1 MARAT
6 MSDLMA
12 AVKAA
17 VSKISASQAKAFIKA
32 NNLTNV
38 EKVTEAAAS
47 LKGHTKEQLAAEY
60 GEDDGTEFPASTS
73 NGGAKG
79 KSKAHA
85 TKRVARKGTE
95 SRRRVAA
102 TVEAGPRG
110 FRFGDRWNQSV
121 IDGTAPALAPANRNK
136 LFAHADELGVQY
148 DKRSVDAADLAKKMA
163 RKLG

>member
-6 MSDLMA
+6 MSDLLA
-12 AVKAA
+12 AVKAV

-32 NNLTNV
+32 NNLTTV
-38 EKVTEAAAS
+38 DKATEEAAT
-47 LKGHTKEQLAAEY
+47 LKGHTKEQLAAEF
-60 GEDDGTEFPASTS
+60 GEDDGTEFPASTTATK
-73 NGGAKG
+73 NG

-102 TVEAGPRG
+102 MVEAGPRG

-148 DKRSVDAADLAKKMA
+148 DKRSVDTADLAKKMA
-163 RKLG
+163 RKLA

>member
-12 AVKAA
+12 AVKAV

-32 NNLTNV
+32 NNLTSV
-38 EKVTEAAAS
+38 EKATEEAAS
-47 LKGHTKEQLAAEY
+47 IKGHTKDQLVAEF

-73 NGGAKG
+73 GG

-102 TVEAGPRG
+102 VVEAGPRG

-121 IDGTAPALAPANRNK
+121 IEGTAPALAPANINK
-136 LFAHADELGVQY
+136 LLAQADELGVHY
-148 DKRSVDAADLAKKMA
+148 DKRSLDTTDLAKKMA
-163 RKLG
+163 RKLA

>member
-12 AVKAA
+12 AVKAV
-17 VSKISASQAKAFIKA
+17 VSKVSASQAKAFVKA
-32 NNLTNV
+32 NNLTSV

-47 LKGHTKEQLAAEY
+47 LKGHTKEQLAAEL
-60 GEDDGTEFPASTS
+60 GEDDGSEFPASTA
-73 NGGAKG
+73 GGSKG

-85 TKRVARKGTE
+85 TKRVARKGSE
-95 SRRRVAA
+95 PRRRVAA
-102 TVEAGPRG
+102 MVEAGPRG

-136 LFAHADELGVQY
+136 LLAQADELGLTY
-148 DKRSVDAADLAKKMA
+148 DKRSVDTADLAKKMA
-163 RKLG
+163 RKLA